1 LDAAASLIS
10 LLFFKLNFFR
20 ISLSPQAR
28 AFRQISQIS
37 NPFFFPFHNSVL
49 YEALRIFVS
58 WSPFK
63 IVLRFI
69 VTSRISGCQLNLPL
83 PGTPETCT
91 QDLYRCIRG
100 SEDSKIRPIAA
111 RAFPGRAVSQ
121 VVTLY
126 SILSSHF
133 TSVGSGSRCTGSLWY
148 RSSPFVR
155 QTRRAV

>member
-1 LDAAASLIS
+1 MDAAASLIS

-28 AFRQISQIS
+28 TFRQISPIS

-58 WSPFK
+58 WSPLK
-63 IVLRFI
+63 IVLRFS
-69 VTSRISGCQLNLPL
+69 VTSRISGCQLNLP
-83 PGTPETCT
+83 GTPETCT
-91 QDLYRCIRG
+91 RDLYRCIRG

-121 VVTLY
+121 VAALC

-133 TSVGSGSRCTGSLWY
+133 TSVGRCTGSLWY
-148 RSSPFVR
+148 RSSPLVR